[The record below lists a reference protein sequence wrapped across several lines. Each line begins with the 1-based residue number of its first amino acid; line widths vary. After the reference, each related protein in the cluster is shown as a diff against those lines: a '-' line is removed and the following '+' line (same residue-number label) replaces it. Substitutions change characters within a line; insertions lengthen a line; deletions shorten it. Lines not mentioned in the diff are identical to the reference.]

1 MSENTGRKS
10 AGDGKNPGNF
20 PLKKLSLI
28 NFNNLLCAKDSERL
42 QHNSCTVLLLFQNQ
56 FTDNAV
62 NKLAIG
68 TEGGQ
73 KLIRKSSG
81 SLHKKNDEE
90 KGDIKERSER
100 NTVFFGFLR
109 QQLLIPLDALGSSPS
124 QQPNW
129 LFQERKHTTE
139 DLICLLSGDS
149 NCLDSNT
156 KQSQQLL
163 PEKQEAEHGWISNT
177 ESASKGKDNHF
188 WSE

>member
-1 MSENTGRKS
+1 MSENTGRKR

-81 SLHKKNDEE
+81 SLHKKMMKR
-90 KGDIKERSER
+90 KG
-100 NTVFFGFLR
+100 TLR
-109 QQLLIPLDALGSSPS
+109 REAREIQFS
-124 QQPNW
+124 
-129 LFQERKHTTE
+129 
-139 DLICLLSGDS
+139 
-149 NCLDSNT
+149 LDS
-156 KQSQQLL
+156 
-163 PEKQEAEHGWISNT
+163 
-177 ESASKGKDNHF
+177 
-188 WSE
+188 